1 MPGRN
6 TIRSVS
12 WYRGGSPISA
22 ESAGSRFQLVYG
34 PVPYQHWQQRAT
46 AWSPSLGRHLI
57 KLILFKSGAINS
69 SFGRF
74 MADYHLHPS
83 FVLLICN
90 QLIEQCFISFQGPSF
105 VCPVSLSLIAH
116 FLFFTWSEE
125 MCFTVG
131 HNYKLWK
138 AGFFGSFESFRSMQP
153 FPVTV
158 PPKTMALMQH
168 TATWQ
173 ARKLSLS
180 PTTFYYFRPYSYY
193 KPSKSVFIE

>member
-1 MPGRN
+1 MAR
-6 TIRSVS
+6 RSLRKALDRVFS
-12 WYRGGSPISA
+12 SFTGLFLISIDSKELLLEVQA
-22 ESAGSRFQLVYG
+22 LD
-34 PVPYQHWQQRAT
+34 
-46 AWSPSLGRHLI
+46 GRHLI

-116 FLFFTWSEE
+116 FLFSTWSEE
-125 MCFTVG
+125 MWGFTVG

-138 AGFFGSFESFRSMQP
+138 TGFSGSFESFRSMQP